1 MIKHGN
7 LIDFTLVF
15 MVLLVRSLFINDR
28 YANFSVTNKRE
39 NKTWSL
45 NLNKVLNVNRI
56 IARLMGPLYIPR
68 ASEFAGQ
75 ISQSR
80 NNNKFHPGI
89 IHLEGEAW
97 TDSDQDKYFPKYRAV
112 FDQDK
117 QKCETSVAE

>member
-1 MIKHGN
+1 MFLEQDCSRKMIKHGN

-56 IARLMGPLYIPR
+56 IARLMGPVLH
-68 ASEFAGQ
+68 S
-75 ISQSR
+75 
-80 NNNKFHPGI
+80 KGI
-89 IHLEGEAW
+89 RVRR
-97 TDSDQDKYFPKYRAV
+97 TNFPESK
-112 FDQDK
+112 
-117 QKCETSVAE
+117 